1 MHMHPFCSLG
11 KCSMLHYFV
20 VLLIPT
26 QGLLWVI
33 LLNEFFEVKANLLS
47 FIGGV

>member
-1 MHMHPFCSLG
+1 MHPFCSLS